1 MVSYQFYYLFFKSLW
16 VTGENI
22 IEPDRM
28 ANLNPEQSNLKCK
41 LYEDKRLFRFELNCD
56 NTLESA
62 ELNKQLYDYHQQLT
76 QYYDS
81 KQQSE
86 ALLYAVSVVIIDPEL
101 TSQDKYIIDPE
112 LTSQD
117 KYIVKIPIQQDETY
131 AWTQFEADGENL
143 SVRATNNNDKS
154 QIIYLAD
161 FKLNT
166 QELPAKFRHT
176 EQWQIKFEQKQAVL
190 APLKSKESEHHPI
203 LHFYGLI
210 WKNPNSQ
217 PKPDILDKMI
227 LDGLLLDTMPYLLMA
242 RWQFAHIY
250 LSADAIIQELD
261 KKTGE
266 YRHIEDKQLSDS
278 TLEQLR
284 AELQKI
290 NHLEATTQ
298 YELSRTTQAIQTIEN
313 NINNITF
320 DLQKHYTLLDKKG
333 WSLNWQWRVDSLKYL
348 RQEQAQTIPALLEQ
362 ASFASRE
369 LTNKTVYIEGLLKHL
384 QGSKLRWLNLVAQ
397 KEHQTQKRLNV
408 LVNGLLILG
417 AVISIFELLKDNGF
431 TLSPVSQI
439 LTIIILIAVIYSYK
453 LFKE

>member
-1 MVSYQFYYLFFKSLW
+1 MVSYQFYYLFFKSRW
-16 VTGENI
+16 VTGKNI
-22 IEPDRM
+22 IEPDTM
-28 ANLNPEQSNLKCK
+28 ANLNPQQSNLKCQ
-41 LYEDKRLFRFELNCD
+41 LYGDKRLFRFELNCD
-56 NTLESA
+56 NTLKSA

-101 TSQDKYIIDPE
+101 TSPG
-112 LTSQD
+112 

-131 AWTQFEADGENL
+131 AWTQFEADGKNL

-161 FKLNT
+161 FELNT

-176 EQWQIKFEQKQAVL
+176 DQWQIKFEQKQAVL

-217 PKPDILDKMI
+217 PKPDILDEMI
-227 LDGLLLDTMPYLLMA
+227 LDGLLWDAMPYLLMT

-320 DLQKHYTLLDKKG
+320 YLQQHYTLLDEKG
-333 WSLNWQWRVDSLKYL
+333 WSLNWRWRVDSLKYL

-362 ASFASRE
+362 ADFARRE
-369 LTNKTVYIEGLLKHL
+369 LNNKTVYIEGLLKHL

-397 KEHQTQKRLNV
+397 KEHETQEQLNV
-408 LVNGLLILG
+408 LVYGLLILG
-417 AVISIFELLKDNGF
+417 AIMPFFELLKDNGF
-431 TLSPVSQI
+431 TLSVEFQVG
-439 LTIIILIAVIYSYK
+439 TIIIVLAVILVTNFLRNK
-453 LFKE
+453 K